1 MQFLQ
6 RRPLQ
11 TTASGSASLLKAFV
25 DTSMKDMEL
34 TIHNLVKLLS
44 EMSPPQR
51 VAYSNAWIVLKLLLV
66 MPPTNATS
74 ERSFSALRRKL
85 ADHNESNTIKQM
97 ALNIHSDKTD
107 SLNLSSIADEFVG
120 QREGRLRVFGK
131 FNV

>member
-34 TIHNLVKLLS
+34 TLVKLLS

-74 ERSFSALRRKL
+74 ERSFSALKRKL
-85 ADHNESNTIKQM
+85 ANHNESNAIKQM
-97 ALNIHSDKTD
+97 AFKY
-107 SLNLSSIADEFVG
+107 SL
-120 QREGRLRVFGK
+120 
-131 FNV
+131 

>member
-11 TTASGSASLLKAFV
+11 TTASGSVSLLKAFV

-51 VAYSNAWIVLKLLLV
+51 VAYSNVWIVLKLLLV

-85 ADHNESNTIKQM
+85 ADHNESNAIKQM
-97 ALNIHSDKTD
+97 ALHIHSDKTD

>member
-1 MQFLQ
+1 
-6 RRPLQ
+6 
-11 TTASGSASLLKAFV
+11 
-25 DTSMKDMEL
+25 
-34 TIHNLVKLLS
+34 
-44 EMSPPQR
+44 MSPPQR
-51 VAYSNAWIVLKLLLV
+51 VAYSNSWIVLKLLLV

-85 ADHNESNTIKQM
+85 ADHNESNMIKQM
-97 ALNIHSDKTD
+97 ALNIHSDETD